1 MRRIDAF
8 KLALAACAA
17 VLFAFGIRTD
27 SPAVRWG
34 GIGCLVAAVALR
46 FVGPRRPLD

>member
-17 VLFAFGIRTD
+17 VLLAWGIRND
-27 SPAVRWG
+27 ASPYRWA
-34 GIGCLVAAVALR
+34 GIACLVVAFLLR
-46 FVGPRRPLD
+46 FVGRRRPLD

>member
-17 VLFAFGIRTD
+17 VLLFWGIRVEAE
-27 SPAVRWG
+27 SYRWVGIVLLVVAV
-34 GIGCLVAAVALR
+34 LLR
-46 FVGPRRPLD
+46 FVRPRRPLD